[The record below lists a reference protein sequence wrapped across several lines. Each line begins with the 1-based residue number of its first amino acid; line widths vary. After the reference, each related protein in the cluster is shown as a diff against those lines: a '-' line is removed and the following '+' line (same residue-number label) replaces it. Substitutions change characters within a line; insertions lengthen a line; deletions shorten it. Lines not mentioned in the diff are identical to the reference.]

1 MKVTQIQDIVNS
13 SLKELNGTSDLLNED
28 LSNVVDVGTEIFD
41 TDNVDSF
48 VKKLIDRVGQTV
60 FNSRLYQGSAPSVL
74 MTSWEFGS
82 ILEKVDSEL
91 PDVEEN
97 DSWDLQDGK
106 DYSPNIFYQP
116 KVSAKFFN
124 SKVTFDIPISFT
136 QTQVKSAFNTPSE
149 LNGFLSMIM
158 NGVQNAMTVHLDGLI
173 MKTIN
178 NMTAT
183 VLDSNTGLQVVNLLD
198 GYNQNT
204 TTKLTPENALQ
215 NADFIKYANLVINT
229 YRDRISKMSTLFN
242 QGQKS
247 KFTPMANQHLV
258 ILSDLAS
265 SSKVYLES
273 DTYHDEN
280 VQISDYDTVPYWQGS
295 GMHYNFDDVSSID
308 VAIKNGKATKE
319 VKASGILGVLFDT
332 NAVGVT
338 CQNQRVTTN
347 YNPRAE
353 FYTNFTKFDAGY
365 YNDLNEN
372 FIVFTVQ
379 QPTQSTATTQTT
391 TTK

>member
-1 MKVTQIQDIVNS
+1 MKVTQIKDLVNS
-13 SLKELNGTSDLLNED
+13 SLKELNGSSTLLKED
-28 LSNVVDVGTEIFD
+28 LSNVVDVGSEIFD
-41 TDNVDSF
+41 TDNVENF
-48 VKKLIDRVGQTV
+48 VKKLIDRVGSTV
-60 FNSRLYQGSAPSVL
+60 FNTRTYQGSAPSVL

-82 ILEKVDSEL
+82 VLEKVDSEL

-97 DSWDLQDGK
+97 ESWSLENGK

-124 SKVTFDIPISFT
+124 SKVTFDIPLSFT
-136 QTQVKSAFNTPSE
+136 RMQVKSAFNSAGE
-149 LNGFLSMIM
+149 LNGFLSMLM
-158 NGVQNAMTVHLDGLI
+158 NSVQNAMTVHIDGLI

-183 VLDSNTGLQVVNLLD
+183 VLNGKKGLQVVNLLD
-198 GYNQNT
+198 GYNANST
-204 TTKLTPENALQ
+204 VKLTAQNALQ
-215 NADFIKYANLVINT
+215 NADFIKYANLIINT
-229 YRDRISKMSTLFN
+229 YRDRISKLSTLFN

-247 KFTPMANQHLV
+247 KFTPLANQHLV

-265 SSKVYLES
+265 ASKVYLES
-273 DTYHDEN
+273 DTYHDDN
-280 VQISDYDTVPYWQGS
+280 VKINNYDTVPYWQGS
-295 GMHYNFDDVSSID
+295 GTTYSFDDVSSID
-308 VAIKNGKATKE
+308 VAIKDGKSTKE

-372 FIVFTVQ
+372 FIVFTVKNL
-379 QPTQSTATTQTT
+379 AE
-391 TTK
+391 

>member
-1 MKVTQIQDIVNS
+1 MKVTQIKDLVNS
-13 SLKELNGTSDLLNED
+13 SLKELNGTSELLNED

-41 TDNVDSF
+41 TENVDNF
-48 VKKLIDRVGQTV
+48 VKKLIDRVGNTV
-60 FNSRLYQGSAPSVL
+60 FNTRIYQGSAPSVL

-82 ILEKVDSEL
+82 VLEKVDSEL
-91 PDVEEN
+91 PEVEEN
-97 DSWDLQDGK
+97 DSWKLENGK

-136 QTQVKSAFNTPSE
+136 QMQVKSAFNSASE
-149 LNGFLSMIM
+149 LNGFLSMLM
-158 NGVQNAMTVHLDGLI
+158 NNVQNAMTVHLDGLI

-178 NMTAT
+178 NMTANI
-183 VLDSNTGLQVVNLLD
+183 LDKKQGLQVVNLLD
-198 GYNQNT
+198 GYNRT
-204 TTKLTPENALQ
+204 ATTKLTAENALQ
-215 NADFIKYANLVINT
+215 NADFIKYANLIINT
-229 YRDRISKMSTLFN
+229 YRDRISKLSTLFN

-247 KFTPMANQHLV
+247 KFTPQANQHLI

-265 SSKVYLES
+265 ASKVYLES
-273 DTYHDEN
+273 ETYHDDN
-280 VQISDYDTVPYWQGS
+280 VKISNYDVVPYWQGS
-295 GMHYNFDDVSSID
+295 GKTYSFDDVSSID
-308 VAIKNGKATKE
+308 VAIKDGKSTKE
-319 VKASGILGVLFDT
+319 IKASGILGVLFDT

-372 FIVFTVQ
+372 FVVFTVQ
-379 QPTQSTATTQTT
+379 NVQAQH
-391 TTK
+391 

>member
-1 MKVTQIQDIVNS
+1 MKVTQIKDLVNS
-13 SLKELNGTSDLLNED
+13 SLKELNGSSVLLKED

-41 TDNVDSF
+41 TDNVDNF
-48 VKKLIDRVGQTV
+48 VKKLIDRVGNTV
-60 FNSRLYQGSAPSVL
+60 FNTRVYQGSAPSVL

-82 ILEKVDSEL
+82 VLEKVDSEL

-97 DSWDLQDGK
+97 ESWQLENGK

-136 QTQVKSAFNTPSE
+136 RMQVKSAFNSASE
-149 LNGFLSMIM
+149 LNGFLSMLM

-183 VLDSNTGLQVVNLLD
+183 VLNGKKGLQVVNLLD
-198 GYNQNT
+198 GYNAT
-204 TTKLTPENALQ
+204 ATTKLTEQNALQ

-229 YRDRISKMSTLFN
+229 YRDRISKLSTLFN
-242 QGQKS
+242 QGGKS
-247 KFTPMANQHLV
+247 KFTPLANQHLV
-258 ILSDLAS
+258 VLSDLAS
-265 SSKVYLES
+265 ASKVYLES
-273 DTYHDEN
+273 ETYHDDN
-280 VQISDYDTVPYWQGS
+280 VKISNYDTVPYWQGS
-295 GMHYNFDDVSSID
+295 GTTYSFDDVSSID
-308 VAIKNGKATKE
+308 VAIKDGKSTKE
-319 VKASGILGVLFDT
+319 IKASGILGVLFDT

-372 FIVFTVQ
+372 FIVFTVKNL
-379 QPTQSTATTQTT
+379 TE
-391 TTK
+391 

>member
-1 MKVTQIQDIVNS
+1 MKVTQIKELVNS
-13 SLKELNGTSDLLNED
+13 SLKELNGSSVLLKED
-28 LSNVVDVGTEIFD
+28 LSNVIDVGSEIFD
-41 TDNVDSF
+41 TDNVDNF
-48 VKKLIDRVGQTV
+48 VKKLIDRVGSTV
-60 FNSRLYQGSAPSVL
+60 FNTRVYQGSAPSVL

-82 ILEKVDSEL
+82 VLEKVDSEL

-97 DSWDLQDGK
+97 DSWSLENGK

-136 QTQVKSAFNTPSE
+136 RIQVKSAFNSASE
-149 LNGFLSMIM
+149 LNGFLSMLM
-158 NGVQNAMTVHLDGLI
+158 NSVQNAMTVHIDGLI

-183 VLDSNTGLQVVNLLD
+183 VLNGKKGLQVVNLLD
-198 GYNQNT
+198 GYNAT
-204 TTKLTPENALQ
+204 ATVKLTAENALQ
-215 NADFIKYANLVINT
+215 NADFIKYANLIINT
-229 YRDRISKMSTLFN
+229 YRDRISKLSTLFN

-247 KFTPMANQHLV
+247 KFTPIANQHLV
-258 ILSDLAS
+258 VLSDLAS
-265 SSKVYLES
+265 ASKVYLES
-273 DTYHDEN
+273 ETYHDDN
-280 VQISDYDTVPYWQGS
+280 VKITNYDTVPYWQGS
-295 GMHYNFDDVSSID
+295 GTTYSFDDVSSID
-308 VAIKNGKATKE
+308 VAIKDGKSTKE
-319 VKASGILGVLFDT
+319 IKASGILGVLFDT

-372 FIVFTVQ
+372 FIVFTVKNL
-379 QPTQSTATTQTT
+379 AN
-391 TTK
+391 

>member
-1 MKVTQIQDIVNS
+1 MKVTQIKDLVNS
-13 SLKELNGTSDLLNED
+13 SLKELNGSSVLLKED

-41 TDNVDSF
+41 TDNVDNF
-48 VKKLIDRVGQTV
+48 VKKLIDRVGSTV
-60 FNSRLYQGSAPSVL
+60 FNTRVYQGSAPSVL

-82 ILEKVDSEL
+82 VLEKVDSEL

-97 DSWDLQDGK
+97 ESWSLENGK

-124 SKVTFDIPISFT
+124 SKITFDIPISFT
-136 QTQVKSAFNTPSE
+136 RMQVKSAFNSASE
-149 LNGFLSMIM
+149 LNGFLSMLM
-158 NGVQNAMTVHLDGLI
+158 NGVQNAMTVHIDGLI

-183 VLDSNTGLQVVNLLD
+183 VLNGKKGLQVVNLLD
-198 GYNQNT
+198 GYNANS
-204 TTKLTPENALQ
+204 TTKLTAQNALQ

-229 YRDRISKMSTLFN
+229 YRDRISKLSTLFN
-242 QGQKS
+242 QGGKS
-247 KFTPMANQHLV
+247 KFTPLANQHLV

-265 SSKVYLES
+265 ASKVYLES
-273 DTYHDEN
+273 ETLHDDN
-280 VQISDYDTVPYWQGS
+280 VKISNYDTVPYWQGS
-295 GMHYNFDDVSSID
+295 GTTYSFDDVSSID
-308 VAIKNGKATKE
+308 VAIKDGKSTKE
-319 VKASGILGVLFDT
+319 IKASGILGVLFDT

-372 FIVFTVQ
+372 FIVFTVKNL
-379 QPTQSTATTQTT
+379 AE
-391 TTK
+391 

>member
-1 MKVTQIQDIVNS
+1 MKVTQIKDLVNS
-13 SLKELNGTSDLLNED
+13 SLKELNGSSILLKED

-41 TDNVDSF
+41 TDNVDNF
-48 VKKLIDRVGQTV
+48 VKKLIDRVGSTV
-60 FNSRLYQGSAPSVL
+60 FNTRVYQGSAPSVL

-82 ILEKVDSEL
+82 VLEKVDSEL
-91 PDVEEN
+91 PEVEEN
-97 DSWDLQDGK
+97 DSWQLENGR

-136 QTQVKSAFNTPSE
+136 QMQVKSAFNSASE
-149 LNGFLSMIM
+149 LNGFLSMLM
-158 NGVQNAMTVHLDGLI
+158 NNVQNAMTVHLDGLI

-178 NMTAT
+178 NMTAN
-183 VLDSNTGLQVVNLLD
+183 VLDKKQGLQVVNLLD
-198 GYNQNT
+198 GYNKT
-204 TTKLTPENALQ
+204 ATTKLTAENALQ
-215 NADFIKYANLVINT
+215 NADFIKYANLIINT
-229 YRDRISKMSTLFN
+229 YRDRISKLSTLFN
-242 QGQKS
+242 QGKKS
-247 KFTPMANQHLV
+247 KFTPLANQHLV
-258 ILSDLAS
+258 VLSDLAS
-265 SSKVYLES
+265 ASKVYLES
-273 DTYHDEN
+273 ETLHDDN
-280 VQISDYDTVPYWQGS
+280 VKITNYDTVPYWQGS
-295 GMHYNFDDVSSID
+295 GTTYSFDDVSSID
-308 VAIKNGKATKE
+308 VAIKDGKSTKE

-379 QPTQSTATTQTT
+379 SGTQAQQ
-391 TTK
+391 

>member
-1 MKVTQIQDIVNS
+1 MKVTQIKDLVNS
-13 SLKELNGTSDLLNED
+13 SLKELNGTSELLNED

-41 TDNVDSF
+41 TENVDNF
-48 VKKLIDRVGQTV
+48 VKKLIDRVGSTV
-60 FNSRLYQGSAPSVL
+60 FNTRIYQGSAPSVL

-82 ILEKVDSEL
+82 VLEKVDSEL

-97 DSWDLQDGK
+97 DSWQLENGK

-136 QTQVKSAFNTPSE
+136 QMQVKSAFNSASE
-149 LNGFLSMIM
+149 LNGFLSMLM
-158 NGVQNAMTVHLDGLI
+158 NNVQNAMTVHIDGLI

-183 VLDSNTGLQVVNLLD
+183 VLNGKKGLQVVNLLD
-198 GYNQNT
+198 GYNKT
-204 TTKLTPENALQ
+204 ATTKLTAENALQ
-215 NADFIKYANLVINT
+215 NADFIKYANLIINT
-229 YRDRISKMSTLFN
+229 YRDRISKLSTLFN

-247 KFTPMANQHLV
+247 KFTPQANQHLV

-265 SSKVYLES
+265 ASKVYLES
-273 DTYHDEN
+273 DTYHDDN
-280 VQISDYDTVPYWQGS
+280 VKISNYDVVPYWQGS
-295 GMHYNFDDVSSID
+295 GKTYSFDDVSSID
-308 VAIKNGKATKE
+308 VAIKDGKSTKE
-319 VKASGILGVLFDT
+319 IKASGILGVLFDT

-379 QPTQSTATTQTT
+379 SGPQQ
-391 TTK
+391 

>member
-1 MKVTQIQDIVNS
+1 MKVTQIKDLVNS
-13 SLKELNGTSDLLNED
+13 SLKELNGSSVLLKED
-28 LSNVVDVGTEIFD
+28 LSNVVDVGAEIFD
-41 TDNVDSF
+41 TDNVENF
-48 VKKLIDRVGQTV
+48 VKKLIDRVGITV
-60 FNSRLYQGSAPSVL
+60 FNTRIYQGSAPSVL

-82 ILEKVDSEL
+82 VLEKVDSEL

-97 DSWDLQDGK
+97 DSWQLENGR

-136 QTQVKSAFNTPSE
+136 QMQVKSAFNSASE
-149 LNGFLSMIM
+149 LNGFLSMLM
-158 NGVQNAMTVHLDGLI
+158 NNVQNAMTVHLDGLI

-183 VLDSNTGLQVVNLLD
+183 VLNGKKGLQVVNLLD
-198 GYNQNT
+198 GYNANS
-204 TTKLTPENALQ
+204 TTKLTAQNALQ
-215 NADFIKYANLVINT
+215 NADFIKYANLIINT
-229 YRDRISKMSTLFN
+229 YRDRISKLSTLFN

-247 KFTPMANQHLV
+247 KFTPLANQHLV
-258 ILSDLAS
+258 VLSDLAS
-265 SSKVYLES
+265 ASKVYLES
-273 DTYHDEN
+273 DTYHDDN
-280 VQISDYDTVPYWQGS
+280 VKITNYDTVPYWQGS
-295 GMHYNFDDVSSID
+295 GTTYSFDDVSSID
-308 VAIKNGKATKE
+308 VAIKDGKATKE
-319 VKASGILGVLFDT
+319 IKASGILGVLFDT

-372 FIVFTVQ
+372 FIVFTVKNL
-379 QPTQSTATTQTT
+379 AD
-391 TTK
+391 